1 MTDPATIEA
10 ALARAGW
17 VAGAEGLVAGW
28 VDHRQS
34 ELAWEETWEPGDRCR
49 YIGTRPTGEQF
60 VMTYAAGDH
69 WEFSISWPDGWG
81 SEHVRMGF
89 LEDLQEEAWEL
100 DRAEGPFGG
109 PTRRKVPMCSL
120 PGRRG
125 RRLAG
130 DVELRFEQLRE
141 DLAAYFFITRE
152 GRLNNLW
159 IVALNPNDLPAA
171 LDSLERTPRCAPSL
185 WAQVQG
191 ERRAWSFT
199 AWRPVLARMKV
210 AEYELLLVCPDPS
223 TAVILAHVAGRLE
236 AAVQIAL
243 RALPDLEVGRW
254 LKYARPWP
262 RNPVSGGATPP
273 STASPP
279 HAGAAAP
286 QAIEPAVPAVSA
298 ASLSRPPPSVDE
310 PAATTV
316 DGPEFGVAEAVA
328 VVAPPSRVPAETTPP
343 QPDSPAPDGPEGSP
357 SEPALEP
364 AEQPKSQFPLAAD
377 ASPEEIERHFSE
389 VEAAIPPRLTGTATA
404 VELWQAVRAA
414 HHDGALP
421 ISGNWV
427 DLVSVLHHR
436 GFLQHLPS
444 DRATRAAL
452 VILAK
457 LSPLVRRLQ
466 HRRWALGGA
475 LAGW

>member
-1 MTDPATIEA
+1 MTDAATIEA

-17 VAGAEGLVAGW
+17 VASAEALVAGW

-34 ELAWEETWEPGDRCR
+34 ELTWEETWKPDDRCR

-60 VMTYAAGDH
+60 VVTYSSGDH

-89 LEDLQEEAWEL
+89 VEDLQEEAWEL
-100 DRAEGPFGG
+100 DQAEGPFGG

-120 PGRRG
+120 PGQRG

-171 LDSLERTPRCAPSL
+171 LDSLERTPRCGPSL

-191 ERRAWSFT
+191 KRRAWSFT
-199 AWRPVLARMKV
+199 AWRPVLARMRV

-236 AAVQIAL
+236 AAVQFAMS
-243 RALPDLEVGRW
+243 ALPDLEVGRW
-254 LKYARPWP
+254 LIYARPWP
-262 RNPVSGGATPP
+262 RNPIGGGTPQP

-286 QAIEPAVPAVSA
+286 QTLDSVAPPVLPGGS
-298 ASLSRPPPSVDE
+298 SSRPPPSVDE
-310 PAATTV
+310 PATDPATTV
-316 DGPEFGVAEAVA
+316 DARAVE
-328 VVAPPSRVPAETTPP
+328 VVEPQADVPAETAPL
-343 QPDSPAPDGPEGSP
+343 QPASPAPEGQEVSP
-357 SEPALEP
+357 SEPASEP
-364 AEQPKSQFPLAAD
+364 AEQPKPRFSLAAD
-377 ASPEEIERHFSE
+377 ASPEEIERHFSD

-404 VELWQAVRAA
+404 VELWQAVREA
-414 HHDGALP
+414 HHEGALP

-427 DLVSVLHHR
+427 DLVAVLHHR
-436 GFLQHLPS
+436 GFLPHLPS

-466 HRRWALGGA
+466 HRRWVLGGA
-475 LAGW
+475 LPE

>member
-1 MTDPATIEA
+1 MTDAATIEA

-17 VAGAEGLVAGW
+17 VAGAEALVAGW

-34 ELAWEETWEPGDRCR
+34 ELTWEETWKPDDRCR
-49 YIGTRPTGEQF
+49 YIGTRPTGEKF
-60 VMTYAAGDH
+60 VVTFSSGDH

-89 LEDLQEEAWEL
+89 VEDLQEAARKL

-120 PGRRG
+120 PGQRG

-171 LDSLERTPRCAPSL
+171 LESLERTPRCAPSL

-199 AWRPVLARMKV
+199 AWRPVLARMRV

-236 AAVQIAL
+236 AARQVEL

-254 LKYARPWP
+254 LTYARSWP
-262 RNPVSGGATPP
+262 RSPVGGKAAP
-273 STASPP
+273 SSNAPPP
-279 HAGAAAP
+279 HPKTEAP
-286 QAIEPAVPAVSA
+286 QA
-298 ASLSRPPPSVDE
+298 LE
-310 PAATTV
+310 PAAPPSASAAPSGPPPPADAPANDAATMV
-316 DGPEFGVAEAVA
+316 DGRAVE
-328 VVAPPSRVPAETTPP
+328 VVEPPTDMRAETAPL
-343 QPDSPAPDGPEGSP
+343 QPASPAPEGQEVSP
-357 SEPALEP
+357 SEPASEP
-364 AEQPKSQFPLAAD
+364 PEQPKPRFSLAAD
-377 ASPEEIERHFSE
+377 ASAEEIERHFSE

-404 VELWQAVRAA
+404 VELWQAVREA
-414 HHDGALP
+414 HHEGALP

-427 DLVSVLHHR
+427 DLVAVLHHR
-436 GFLQHLPS
+436 GFLPHLPS

-452 VILAK
+452 GILAK

-466 HRRWALGGA
+466 HRRWVLGGA
-475 LAGW
+475 LPG

>member
-1 MTDPATIEA
+1 MQDAATIEA

-17 VAGAEGLVAGW
+17 VAGAEALVAGW
-28 VDHRQS
+28 VDHRRS
-34 ELAWEETWEPGDRCR
+34 ELIWEETWEPDDRCR
-49 YIGTRPTGEQF
+49 YIGTRPTGEKF
-60 VMTYAAGDH
+60 VVTFTSGDH

-89 LEDLQEEAWEL
+89 VEDLQEDAWEL
-100 DRAEGPFGG
+100 DQAEGPFGG

-120 PGRRG
+120 PGQRG
-125 RRLAG
+125 WRLAG

-171 LDSLERTPRCAPSL
+171 LESLERTPRCAPSL

-199 AWRPVLARMKV
+199 AWRPVLARMRV

-223 TAVILAHVAGRLE
+223 TAVILAHVSGRLE
-236 AAVQIAL
+236 AARQVEL

-254 LKYARPWP
+254 LMYARSWP
-262 RNPVSGGATPP
+262 RTPVAGGAAPP
-273 STASPP
+273 STSPP
-279 HAGAAAP
+279 AAP
-286 QAIEPAVPAVSA
+286 QIQPAGPAVSA
-298 ASLSRPPPSVDE
+298 VSPSRPPP
-310 PAATTV
+310 PATPTTTTV
-316 DGPEFGVAEAVA
+316 DGRAVEVAE
-328 VVAPPSRVPAETTPP
+328 PLPDLGAETVPL
-343 QPDSPAPDGPEGSP
+343 QPASPAPEGPAVSP
-357 SEPALEP
+357 SERASKP
-364 AEQPKSQFPLAAD
+364 AEQPKPQFSLAAD

-389 VEAAIPPRLTGTATA
+389 VGAAIPPRLTGTATA
-404 VELWQAVRAA
+404 VELWQAVREA
-414 HHDGALP
+414 HHEGALP

-427 DLVSVLHHR
+427 DLVAVLHHR
-436 GFLQHLPS
+436 GFLPHLPS

-466 HRRWALGGA
+466 HRRWVLGGT
-475 LAGW
+475 LPG

>member
-1 MTDPATIEA
+1 MTDAATIEA

-17 VAGAEGLVAGW
+17 VAGAEALVAGW

-34 ELAWEETWEPGDRCR
+34 ELIWEETWEPDDRCR
-49 YIGTRPTGEQF
+49 YIGTRPTGEKF
-60 VMTYAAGDH
+60 VVTFSSGDH

-89 LEDLQEEAWEL
+89 VEDLQEAARKL

-120 PGRRG
+120 RG
-125 RRLAG
+125 QRGWRLAG

-199 AWRPVLARMKV
+199 AWRPVLARMRV

-236 AAVQIAL
+236 AARQVEL
-243 RALPDLEVGRW
+243 RARRLVQHHVDQRIEERGVGLGLDRHPLRRARARHRQVRLDLHA
-254 LKYARPWP
+254 LHAAHARIGVAPHAHHAATAQTAP
-262 RNPVSGGATPP
+262 TPP
-273 STASPP
+273 E
-279 HAGAAAP
+279 HRVAGGK
-286 QAIEPAVPAVSA
+286 QSQE
-298 ASLSRPPPSVDE
+298 SRTDWQIS
-310 PAATTV
+310 
-316 DGPEFGVAEAVA
+316 
-328 VVAPPSRVPAETTPP
+328 
-343 QPDSPAPDGPEGSP
+343 
-357 SEPALEP
+357 
-364 AEQPKSQFPLAAD
+364 
-377 ASPEEIERHFSE
+377 
-389 VEAAIPPRLTGTATA
+389 PRLFSSQSCFQKTCWYCGTD
-404 VELWQAVRAA
+404 Q
-414 HHDGALP
+414 
-421 ISGNWV
+421 S
-427 DLVSVLHHR
+427 S
-436 GFLQHLPS
+436 
-444 DRATRAAL
+444 
-452 VILAK
+452 
-457 LSPLVRRLQ
+457 RRVVPPGSA
-466 HRRWALGGA
+466 RSR
-475 LAGW
+475 